1 MHDDGDEE
9 DVETHEL
16 EKAARYYE
24 EGIQEQPESEREEV
38 SLSVQPLFG
47 RRFLC
52 RQETDV

>member
-1 MHDDGDEE
+1 MVHDDGDEE

-38 SLSVQPLFG
+38 SLIQSLG
-47 RRFLC
+47 GGDRSGAGN
-52 RQETDV
+52 